1 MQVKATG
8 NLEKVIK
15 ESTDVATSV
24 AWNYIPEDTKEKFME
39 MWKNKPMGFHIHC
52 PDGATPKDGPSAG
65 GALTLAIYSLLTHRK
80 IQNNVAM
87 TGEINLQGRIS
98 AIGGLEEKLEGAKK
112 AGCVLALVPKE
123 NNYDLTKI
131 VDRNPSLLDDKF
143 TVILIENFGDI
154 IKNALLPSSPTDTPF
169 VKTYYGNDNFDE
181 LII

>member
-1 MQVKATG
+1 
-8 NLEKVIK
+8 
-15 ESTDVATSV
+15 
-24 AWNYIPEDTKEKFME
+24 ME

-52 PDGATPKDGPSAG
+52 SDGATPKDGPSAG

-80 IQNNVAM
+80 IYNNVAM

-112 AGCVLALVPKE
+112 AGCTLALIPKE

-131 VDRNPSLLDDKF
+131 IDRNPSLLDDKF
-143 TVILIENFGDI
+143 KVIFVENFGDI
-154 IKNALLPSSPTDTPF
+154 IKNALLCSSSIDTSF
-169 VKTYYGNDNFDE
+169 KTYYDNDNFDK